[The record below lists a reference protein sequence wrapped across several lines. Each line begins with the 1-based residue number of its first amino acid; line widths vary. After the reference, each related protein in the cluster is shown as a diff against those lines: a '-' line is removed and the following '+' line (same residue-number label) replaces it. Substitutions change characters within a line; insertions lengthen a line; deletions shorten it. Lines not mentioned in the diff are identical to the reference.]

1 MCVFAR
7 LRTDTYRVLE
17 LRAMRSAHNTG
28 ASREL
33 AEELGKLAKSFRE
46 TPKSFEATLGFPQL
60 TRSPTA

>member
-1 MCVFAR
+1 
-7 LRTDTYRVLE
+7 
-17 LRAMRSAHNTG
+17 MRSAHNTG